1 MQYGVEVPTYKRLGN
16 ENVKEK
22 ISLSTLTTIVLFVF
36 IGFMLSRIGFE
47 LVDGLYIAPFGISYM
62 MSIVTNQQ
70 KDKNMIIALFSS
82 LGYLS
87 MSKVNEEWFV
97 YVCIVAMIFIIRYVC
112 SMFSIKIKNN
122 KIILLSGILFL
133 ILSTVVGN
141 QSLIMNT
148 IFSVAELAIIVPFYY
163 VLNYGINCL
172 EEFNT
177 GYLFSNE
184 ELISIAIL
192 LCLVIAGIGSIS
204 LFGVELI
211 NVVAISVVIIIAY
224 SCGID
229 IGAAI
234 GITMGVITGIVTNNV
249 MEATCL
255 YGICGIVVGIFKESG
270 KIVSTLSYIIIAFII
285 NVYSSGIRNIDYVEL
300 IIPAILMFSIPL
312 AMIKKILCEIN
323 NQEKDKILGEI
334 QVEGVKIEFLNRVEA
349 LKSVLGIVGKS
360 IEGFTEN
367 DNLLM
372 KNKGTA
378 MVENLADR
386 VCANCDMNRKC
397 WDRELHSTFNSFT
410 GLMLSCE
417 SKKTVIPKELEKK
430 CIQRGKLVKNAE
442 DIFNVYSLNAVL
454 KSRLAEGRKLVVNQ
468 INNISNSLE
477 DIFKEFE
484 NDMTSCLEIDK
495 LLRKTLNK
503 NNIEYN
509 DIYSY
514 TDKKGRL
521 KIKINVDNSN
531 GEVYCTKK
539 IIPVISALV
548 KTPLNII
555 EEESRISP
563 ETNECI
569 IIIEETARYNVI
581 SKVASNSKDG
591 EKYSGD
597 SYNFGKN
604 INGEYVTILSDG
616 MGSGPE
622 AGMESEVVIDLVE
635 KLIECGFSEI
645 TTLNTINSIMA
656 MKFDGDEK
664 FATLDM
670 NTIDL
675 YSGEASFIKVGST
688 ASFIK
693 NEAGVEVID
702 GSSLPFGI
710 LDNIDVDI
718 IDKKLKSGDIIV
730 TISDGVLDVD
740 RNKIDEYKWLE
751 EYLGTASINP
761 EELSRDILEKAKEL
775 SGGKVRDDMTV
786 VVSKVYSSY

>member
-1 MQYGVEVPTYKRLGN
+1 MQYGVEVPTYKRVGN
-16 ENVKEK
+16 EKVKEK
-22 ISLSTLTTIVLFVF
+22 ISLSDLTTVVLFVF

-47 LVDGLYIAPFGISYM
+47 LVDGLYIAPFGIAYM
-62 MSIVTNQQ
+62 LSIIGNQQ
-70 KDKNMIIALFSS
+70 KEKNMIIALFSS

-87 MSKVNEEWFV
+87 VSKVNEEWFI
-97 YVCIVAMIFIIRYVC
+97 YVCVVAGIFMMRYAC
-112 SMFSIKIKNN
+112 SMFDIKVKNN
-122 KIILLSGILFL
+122 KIILVSGVLFL
-133 ILSTVVGN
+133 ILSTCIGK
-141 QSLIMNT
+141 QSLMMNI
-148 IFSVAELAIIVPFYY
+148 IFSVAELTIIILFYNI
-163 VLNYGINCL
+163 LNYGIKCL
-172 EEFNT
+172 NEFNT
-177 GYLFSNE
+177 GHLFSDE
-184 ELISIAIL
+184 ELISIAIV
-192 LCLVIAGIGSIS
+192 LCLVIAGIGNIT

-211 NVVAISVVIIIAY
+211 NVLAVSVVIIIAY

-255 YGICGIVVGIFKESG
+255 YGICGVVVGIFKESG
-270 KIVSTLSYIIIAFII
+270 KVISTLSYIIVAFII
-285 NVYSSGIRNIDYVEL
+285 NVYSVGIRNINYVEL

-312 AMIKKILCEIN
+312 VMIKKILCEIN

-334 QVEGVKIEFLNRVEA
+334 QVEGVKTEFLNRVEA
-349 LKSVLGIVGKS
+349 LKSVLGVVGKS

-386 VCANCDMNRKC
+386 VCANCNMNRKC
-397 WDRELHSTFNSFT
+397 WDRELHSTFTSFT

-417 SKKTVIPKELEKK
+417 NKKIEIPKELEKK
-430 CIQRGKLVKNAE
+430 CIQRGKLIKNAE
-442 DIFNVYSLNAVL
+442 DVFNIYSVNAVL
-454 KSRLAEGRKLVVNQ
+454 KSRLAEGRRLVVNQ
-468 INNISNSLE
+468 INNISNSLG
-477 DIFKEFE
+477 DIFKDFE

-531 GEVYCTKK
+531 GEVYCTKN
-539 IIPVISALV
+539 IIPIISSLV

-555 EEESRISP
+555 EEEIRINP
-563 ETNECI
+563 ETNECTM
-569 IIIEETARYNVI
+569 IIEETARYNII
-581 SKVASNSKDG
+581 SKVASNAKDG

-622 AGMESEVVIDLVE
+622 AGMESEVAIDVVE
-635 KLIECGFSEI
+635 KLMECGFSEI
-645 TTLNTINSIMA
+645 TTLNTVNSIMA

-675 YSGEASFIKVGST
+675 YSGQASFIKVGST

-693 NEAGVEVID
+693 NEEGIDVVD

-740 RNKIDEYKWLE
+740 RNKIGEYEWLK
-751 EYLGTASINP
+751 EYLVTASVNP
-761 EELSRDILEKAKEL
+761 EELSRDILDKAKEL
-775 SGGKVRDDMTV
+775 SGGRVRDDMTV
-786 VVSKVYSSY
+786 VVSKIYSSY